1 MSLITGPL
9 QSFLGRL
16 RFPVLFSIA
25 AIAFVVDA
33 FIPDLI
39 PFADEILLGLGAAL
53 LAALKKKRRV
63 PAPTGTRDSITRSGQ
78 SD

>member
-16 RFPVLFSIA
+16 RFPVLFCIA
-25 AIAFVVDA
+25 AFAFVLDTVV
-33 FIPDLI
+33 PDLI

-53 LAALKKKRRV
+53 LAAWKKRRV
-63 PAPTGTRDSITRSGQ
+63 PAPTGAQDTAKHSEHAE
-78 SD
+78 